1 MNSELY
7 NGEVSW
13 ACGQIVQKTTRGDCS
28 RMVVELVVE
37 VIKSCVGLEGVY
49 KGTTVS

>member
-7 NGEVSW
+7 NGW
-13 ACGQIVQKTTRGDCS
+13 ACGQIVQTKRGWIAAGS

>member
-1 MNSELY
+1 MKCHGHVVKLSTKKR
-7 NGEVSW
+7 V
-13 ACGQIVQKTTRGDCS
+13 DCS